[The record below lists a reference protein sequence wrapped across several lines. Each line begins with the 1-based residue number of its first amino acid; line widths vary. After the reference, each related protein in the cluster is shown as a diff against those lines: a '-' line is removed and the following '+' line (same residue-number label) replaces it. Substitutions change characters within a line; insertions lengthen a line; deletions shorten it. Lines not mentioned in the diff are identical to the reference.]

1 MIAYL
6 KIKDVANGGQGVRR
20 IILFSLLISLLAS
33 APPSHT
39 AAASS
44 SLYNDLHGQWSFILP
59 DNYKT
64 TLEQYNIPT
73 KDHEG
78 FSGTSAFINSSRSQ
92 AVAVEYRECCAPD
105 SANLAQ
111 FAQEVFDREQRAYA
125 DARMV
130 AEGVHAATLADH
142 PALQFDFTET
152 KNGVSLY
159 GRVTVALSGG
169 LAYELGF
176 IALDTGFDAMVGDI
190 ASISNS
196 FRFSTRSVNGGTY
209 NDPQGRFTLA
219 VPPGYDIA
227 SNPQSILSD
236 TQRSLVT
243 LAPNPA
249 SYVDDDTSPVLFI
262 KTVGAIDTFDT
273 FFANYSTAV
282 IDELRARKGI
292 ELGDTPVRHAML
304 DNHPAGIAEWRQRA
318 NSGVQIHAIEIF
330 TVVAGELYLVTF
342 NFPADKYG
350 SPVNPVDT
358 VLASFHFQVS
368 G

>member
-6 KIKDVANGGQGVRR
+6 KIKGVANGGQGMRR

-59 DNYKT
+59 DSYKR
-64 TLEQYNIPT
+64 TLEQYDVPT
-73 KDHEG
+73 KEHVG
-78 FSGTSAFINSSRSQ
+78 FSGTTGFNSPRSQ
-92 AVAVEYRECCAPD
+92 AVAVYYRECCAPD
-105 SANLAQ
+105 SATLAQ
-111 FAQEVFDREQRAYA
+111 FAQMTFDSEHQAYA
-125 DARMV
+125 DARLV
-130 AEGVHAATLADH
+130 AEGVHTAALGGQ

-152 KNGVSLY
+152 KNGVLLY
-159 GRVTVALSGG
+159 GRVTVAFSGG

-249 SYVDDDTSPVLFI
+249 SYVDDDTSPVLFVQ
-262 KTVGAIDTFDT
+262 TWGADYTFDT
-273 FFANYSTAV
+273 LFTTYSTAG
-282 IDELRARKGI
+282 INNLRARKGI
-292 ELGDTPVRHAML
+292 ELGNDPVRRATL
-304 DNHPAGIAEWRQRA
+304 DGHPAGIAEWHQRTD
-318 NSGVQIHAIEIF
+318 SGVDIHVYGIF
-330 TVVAGELYLVTF
+330 TVVAGESYLVTF